1 MACVRHAHQPLG
13 IVLWGLPVGAA
24 PRMCRTELLV
34 ALCTLCRLQRE
45 WIDARKAV
53 DESRLKY
60 DALALQAEE
69 KVNAMRNRLEV

>member
-1 MACVRHAHQPLG
+1 
-13 IVLWGLPVGAA
+13 
-24 PRMCRTELLV
+24 MCRTELLV